1 MKRER
6 IDLMEEI
13 ERCRRLAEI
22 VTDDEM
28 RQALTELAED
38 YEARLQSRSGEGF
51 MLRAAL
57 R

>member
-1 MKRER
+1 MKQER

-13 ERCRRLAEI
+13 ERCRRLAETL
-22 VTDDEM
+22 TDEKM
-28 RQALTELAED
+28 RRALEDLAEE

-51 MLRAAL
+51 MLRASP